1 MKAYRQGQDTS
12 SLLKLLSHKEIVTK
26 TGFAQLTT
34 SEARIIDD
42 TLLVRDQTV
51 FMVPSPQFAP
61 ASLSGT
67 FGYCRHSILNM
78 ADRISDLEWVGY
90 TVPEAGEMEYVDKG
104 GLTWCNRCHTQ
115 LKISFKSCGKDYN
128 AMFVTRWMD
137 VGKGRDENDP
147 KWRSRWDNSRQD
159 NDWGRSN
166 LVYELGSLSAMFEGT
181 YNFQFDSLLTK
192 EDETELCAKCPVE
205 GAGEGNE
212 SSPFRLLPSELIL
225 MIASYLPPESA
236 GILALSCTPL
246 YSCLQ
251 TDYLEP
257 LEDGE
262 SPAIYS
268 FLDLLAQD
276 LQTYIACPH
285 CSKLHSTLF
294 YKDHAGSNLYYQTWR
309 PSRKPLLECR
319 TADISS
325 NLSLRIQPNFSSTLF
340 RMVMKIYRQGQD
352 TTEFLQQL
360 SFRGFEKH
368 GTWSA
373 EKRIASARIISGSL
387 LTREQRVFMV
397 SASQKF
403 PVPCGDGACFYIC
416 AHFPNFTLQSLLKQ
430 GIQIPRSDFV
440 EAYRNEQGIL
450 CCDFCYTEFRIDFKS
465 YGKAGNA
472 MFVTRW
478 MDIGEGRDVN
488 DPKWKKKTCARGDI
502 VLDKGFVSARIYCCG
517 FRADARV

>member
-1 MKAYRQGQDTS
+1 MDTMQHRSKRLCQRSQAQPTASKPAPLLELPLELIFITAGYLPVDSVACLGLTCKGLYLSLKKEFTQPLKDADDMALKTFLQLLERDLTSYIACPTCITLHSTTLAEQYVVTKPDQNPSSQAWSKCRATDAKAQRERTMPPQFSSTIFFMAMKAYRQGQDTS

-205 GAGEGNE
+205 GAGEGNGPKLV
-212 SSPFRLLPSELIL
+212 SRLGVSRF
-225 MIASYLPPESA
+225 
-236 GILALSCTPL
+236 AL
-246 YSCLQ
+246 
-251 TDYLEP
+251 E
-257 LEDGE
+257 
-262 SPAIYS
+262 
-268 FLDLLAQD
+268 
-276 LQTYIACPH
+276 
-285 CSKLHSTLF
+285 
-294 YKDHAGSNLYYQTWR
+294 
-309 PSRKPLLECR
+309 
-319 TADISS
+319 
-325 NLSLRIQPNFSSTLF
+325 
-340 RMVMKIYRQGQD
+340 
-352 TTEFLQQL
+352 
-360 SFRGFEKH
+360 
-368 GTWSA
+368 
-373 EKRIASARIISGSL
+373 
-387 LTREQRVFMV
+387 
-397 SASQKF
+397 
-403 PVPCGDGACFYIC
+403 
-416 AHFPNFTLQSLLKQ
+416 
-430 GIQIPRSDFV
+430 
-440 EAYRNEQGIL
+440 
-450 CCDFCYTEFRIDFKS
+450 
-465 YGKAGNA
+465 
-472 MFVTRW
+472 
-478 MDIGEGRDVN
+478 
-488 DPKWKKKTCARGDI
+488 
-502 VLDKGFVSARIYCCG
+502 
-517 FRADARV
+517 